1 MFLSVFTN
9 VVSCSS
15 VGGYVHPPAPKLEA
29 PFFNLV
35 DESVLEFASLLEL
48 FDIFADEVL
57 VEFLVVIWWQKYQFY
72 FLVLRVS
79 M

>member
-9 VVSCSS
+9 VVSCGS
-15 VGGYVHPPAPKLEA
+15 VGGYVHPQAPKLEA
-29 PFFNLV
+29 LFVNLV
-35 DESVLEFASLLEL
+35 DEAVLEFASLLEL
-48 FDIFADEVL
+48 FDIFVDEAL
-57 VEFLVVIWWQKYQFY
+57 VEFLVVTWWQEYQFY